1 MSVIVK
7 GMKFPENCLKCDL
20 RGYDAN
26 AGEEYCPFTQI
37 VCLNIGRQDACPLQ
51 ELPEKHGRLIDA
63 EALID
68 TLEQAITIMETMLKQ
83 LDLEDDDNEN
93 GKKERKDFD
102 RRQKDL
108 RREREGDMLDA
119 WLDFEDDMDDRGL

>member
-37 VCLNIGRQDACPLQ
+37 ACLNIGRQDTCPLV
-51 ELPEKHGRLIDA
+51 ELPEKHGRLFDSDEVKRVLDELPDTEDKWSAIALLEWAIEKRWCIEA
-63 EALID
+63 EGA
-68 TLEQAITIMETMLKQ
+68 ES
-83 LDLEDDDNEN
+83 
-93 GKKERKDFD
+93 
-102 RRQKDL
+102 
-108 RREREGDMLDA
+108 
-119 WLDFEDDMDDRGL
+119 